1 MFLMNAPPVIALQSK
16 WESFGQSGSF
26 RFPVCFSE
34 SEEDIARA
42 SVSAKVQMIIN
53 NLQSEEASLGMNN
66 EYIMQK
72 NQRGGKYK
80 GARIAAANTI
90 VLKEH
95 STYAKSELSTEFD
108 HMEDDSSEFGPLV
121 LESDS
126 DDSVDREIE
135 QAIQEYLKE
144 KSNSIQ
150 SSPSSNASCFGTT
163 VGNNRV
169 KQEDLPQN
177 NVTTHLPPV
186 KCKSDVIS
194 EAVICNPKRIHE
206 KPRTSSPLSVSSD
219 DSFEQSIQAEIEQ
232 FLNEKKQQ
240 EVHKYGIPLDKR
252 TEQKEVL
259 EKAVSK
265 SSKESFVKSNRQ
277 DLKQGCKE
285 LIFKQYPELGK
296 TNVQPK
302 CFKPRISTESENFT
316 NIRLALP
323 KLAGCHPLETAQ
335 NKGVEKKHSWANR
348 REQRIKSAALVYE
361 ISDSSSDDGIEEA
374 IQMYQLE
381 KTRKEASSTVDN
393 NLLQKTQ
400 PRNDKVSD
408 LAASI
413 AVGSSKS
420 ALLESHKK
428 TLNSKRKQTATKATE
443 LSNSSCDSNKLFKPL
458 KETKVSTPPMN
469 TIAKCEFTVQ
479 PSFQAETSA
488 ELMCAEAILDIYKTI
503 MPSHVE
509 SNDRSLSTN
518 PLFSSQNV
526 PSHPDSDSSL
536 VDSDDSIEQEI
547 RTFLALKAQSEHLL
561 AKPENLSKS
570 VQGPLLP
577 EHSNQGSSP
586 KVPLSK
592 TLKLSLCCKRK
603 LKGERKVVKQLT
615 PKKTKGLERE
625 CPQETEYGQVK
636 IHMFQ
641 EKKDLSSQDKICN
654 SESREDEM
662 TCQFLSSNLVGL
674 IDEHIALDLRSG
686 LSQAH
691 GKVAQGRNL
700 EQERPGSGDKSSSLD
715 SDEDLDTAIKDL
727 LRSKRKLKKRCR
739 DSKPHCKKKVKLSS
753 TGTQFLDKFNKLQ
766 KHWKDK
772 SPHLL
777 KSCLPGSKKDN
788 RENTVKKSL
797 NTCNNRTER
806 GKQEK
811 KQEDLQL
818 AFQLEKKI
826 FSKPILVSNDMEI
839 SENRNSAIS
848 TISLSDDSSSVDSDD
863 SIEQEIRKFLAEK
876 AKYSMSSS
884 EIKQGSI
891 TTALDIGGVSK
902 PEIVSGKEKHPSVG
916 HLPGLLSSQ
925 SQKNKIVS
933 QKAEDL
939 KISDKTVIQS
949 AINILNDGRK
959 STSCPGNIY
968 LHSTLAVKTKHE
980 TVTPK
985 SCCGSLSVK
994 ETPVDKKDVCI
1005 KDQSQ
1010 KSLEPTDT
1018 ENVASRLQNYYIT
1031 DNTTPEKSSPFQ
1043 GKCCCKST
1051 RDQKCVPES
1060 ERNLLLN
1067 NRHYA
1072 LQSDFVHEGVFQNI
1086 CVLHTGGKETMQ
1098 KGNHR
1103 KEREKRLKDQTKS
1116 SAKYTIDHQQ
1126 SLHLAGFHSLIPTG
1140 VFNFGKSTSQGSKQ
1154 TSLLDSNQAVP
1165 LQVPLFTSLKE
1176 NKLSKDSGIFGS
1188 SYLLLKKEGSDWQS
1202 RKTRAELNIHEVKK
1216 FSSGGKML
1224 NLRNRRIVDK
1234 DAQDQKVLENDS
1246 SEFNGTSIEESR
1258 NSVGKGKILNL

>member
-108 HMEDDSSEFGPLV
+108 HMEDDSSDFGPLV

-144 KSNSIQ
+144 KSNTIQ
-150 SSPSSNASCFGTT
+150 SSPSSNATCFGTT
-163 VGNNRV
+163 DGNNRV
-169 KQEDLPQN
+169 KQDFPQN

-186 KCKSDVIS
+186 NFKSDVLS
-194 EAVICNPKRIHE
+194 EAVICNPKGIHD
-206 KPRTSSPLSVSSD
+206 KPRASSPLSVSSD

-240 EVHKYGIPLDKR
+240 EVHKCGIPLDKR

-259 EKAVSK
+259 VKGVPK
-265 SSKESFVKSNRQ
+265 SNKESIVKSNRQ
-277 DLKQGCKE
+277 DLKQGCKDV
-285 LIFKQYPELGK
+285 IFKQYPELEK

-302 CFKPRISTESENFT
+302 CFKPKISTESENFT
-316 NIRLALP
+316 NTRLAPP
-323 KLAGCHPLETAQ
+323 KLAGTCHSLETAQ
-335 NKGVEKKHSWANR
+335 YKGVEKKHSWANR
-348 REQRIKSAALVYE
+348 GEQRIKSAALVYE

-381 KTRKEASSTVDN
+381 KRKEASSTVDS
-393 NLLQKTQ
+393 NLLQKTH
-400 PRNDKVSD
+400 PRDDDKVSD
-408 LAASI
+408 FTTSI

-428 TLNSKRKQTATKATE
+428 TLTSKRKQTATKATE

-509 SNDRSLSTN
+509 SNDRSLSTT

-547 RTFLALKAQSEHLL
+547 RTFLALKAQSERLL

-577 EHSNQGSSP
+577 EHSNQGNSP
-586 KVPLSK
+586 KGPLSK

-625 CPQETEYGQVK
+625 CSRETEYGQGK
-636 IHMFQ
+636 ILMFQ
-641 EKKDLSSQDKICN
+641 EKKELSSQDKICK

-674 IDEHIALDLRSG
+674 IDEHIALDLRSS

-691 GKVAQGRNL
+691 DKIAQGRNL

-715 SDEDLDTAIKDL
+715 SDEDLDMAIKDL

-739 DSKPHCKKKVKLSS
+739 DPKPHYKKKVKLSS
-753 TGTQFLDKFNKLQ
+753 TGTQFLDKFNKFQ

-777 KSCLPGSKKDN
+777 KSCLPGSKRDN
-788 RENTVKKSL
+788 RENTVKKPL
-797 NTCNNRTER
+797 NTYNNRTER
-806 GKQEK
+806 GKQGK

-826 FSKPILVSNDMEI
+826 FSKPMLVSNDTEI
-839 SENRNSAIS
+839 SENRNTA
-848 TISLSDDSSSVDSDD
+848 ISLSDDSSSVDSDD

-884 EIKQGSI
+884 EIQEGSV
-891 TTALDIGGVSK
+891 TTALGIGQVSK
-902 PEIVSGKEKHPSVG
+902 PEIVSGKEKHQSVG
-916 HLPGLLSSQ
+916 HQPGLLSGQ

-980 TVTPK
+980 TMTPK
-985 SCCGSLSVK
+985 SCCGSLSIK
-994 ETPVDKKDVCI
+994 EASIDKKAICI

-1010 KSLEPTDT
+1010 KSLKPTDT
-1018 ENVASRLQNYYIT
+1018 ENVVNRLQNYCIT
-1031 DNTTPEKSSPFQ
+1031 DITTPEKTNPFQ
-1043 GKCCCKST
+1043 GKWCSKSMC
-1051 RDQKCVPES
+1051 DQKFVPEN
-1060 ERNLLLN
+1060 ERHLLLN
-1067 NRHYA
+1067 SRQYT

-1086 CVLHTGGKETMQ
+1086 CVLNTEGREIVQ
-1098 KGNHR
+1098 KGNPR
-1103 KEREKRLKDQTKS
+1103 KEREKRLKDQRKS
-1116 SAKYTIDHQQ
+1116 STNCAVDHQQ
-1126 SLHLAGFHSLIPTG
+1126 SLHLTGFHSLIPTG

-1188 SYLLLKKEGSDWQS
+1188 SYLLLKKEGSDWQN
-1202 RKTRAELNIHEVKK
+1202 RKTQAELNIREVKK
-1216 FSSGGKML
+1216 FSSGGKIL
-1224 NLRNRRIVDK
+1224 DVRNRRIVDK
-1234 DAQDQKVLENDS
+1234 GGRDQKALENDS
-1246 SEFNGTSIEESR
+1246 NEFNGTSIEESR
-1258 NSVGKGKILNL
+1258 SSMVKGKILNL

>member
-80 GARIAAANTI
+80 GARIAAANMI

-108 HMEDDSSEFGPLV
+108 HMEDDSSDFRPLV

-144 KSNSIQ
+144 KSNTIQ
-150 SSPSSNASCFGTT
+150 SLPSSNATCFGTT
-163 VGNNRV
+163 GGNNRV
-169 KQEDLPQN
+169 KQDFPQN

-186 KCKSDVIS
+186 KLKSDVVSAAI
-194 EAVICNPKRIHE
+194 ICNPKGIHD

-240 EVHKYGIPLDKR
+240 GVHKCSIPLEKR
-252 TEQKEVL
+252 TEQKEALV
-259 EKAVSK
+259 KAVSK
-265 SSKESFVKSNRQ
+265 SNKESIVKSNRQ

-285 LIFKQYPELGK
+285 LIFKQNPELGK
-296 TNVQPK
+296 TNAQLK
-302 CFKPRISTESENFT
+302 CFKPKISTKSENFT
-316 NIRLALP
+316 NTRLASP
-323 KLAGCHPLETAQ
+323 KLAGTCHPLETAQ
-335 NKGVEKKHSWANR
+335 NKGVEKKHSWANK

-381 KTRKEASSTVDN
+381 KTRKEASSTVDR

-400 PRNDKVSD
+400 PRDDKVSNFTT
-408 LAASI
+408 SI

-458 KETKVSTPPMN
+458 KETKVSTPPIN

-547 RTFLALKAQSEHLL
+547 RTFLALKAQSECLL

-577 EHSNQGSSP
+577 EHNNQGNSP

-625 CPQETEYGQVK
+625 YPRETEYGQGK

-641 EKKDLSSQDKICN
+641 EKKELSSQVKICK
-654 SESREDEM
+654 SENRKDEM
-662 TCQFLSSNLVGL
+662 TCEFLSSNLVGL
-674 IDEHIALDLRSG
+674 IDEHIALDLRSS

-691 GKVAQGRNL
+691 SKVPQGRNL

-739 DSKPHCKKKVKLSS
+739 DPKPHCKKKVKLSS

-777 KSCLPGSKKDN
+777 KSCLPGSKRDN
-788 RENTVKKSL
+788 RENTVKKPL

-806 GKQEK
+806 AKQEK

-826 FSKPILVSNDMEI
+826 FSKPMLISNDMEI
-839 SENRNSAIS
+839 SENQNSAIN

-876 AKYSMSSS
+876 AKYSMNSS
-884 EIKQGSI
+884 EIQKGNM
-891 TTALDIGGVSK
+891 TTALGIGGVSK
-902 PEIVSGKEKHPSVG
+902 PEIVSGKGKHPSVG
-916 HLPGLLSSQ
+916 HQPVLLSSQ

-939 KISDKTVIQS
+939 KISDKTVIPS
-949 AINILNDGRK
+949 AINILNDDRK

-968 LHSTLAVKTKHE
+968 LHSTLAVKTKRE

-985 SCCGSLSVK
+985 SYCSNLSVK
-994 ETPVDKKDVCI
+994 ELTIDKRNICI
-1005 KDQSQ
+1005 EDQSQ
-1010 KSLEPTDT
+1010 KSPEPTDT
-1018 ENVASRLQNYYIT
+1018 ENVVSRLQNYCIT
-1031 DNTTPEKSSPFQ
+1031 DITTPEKNSTFQ
-1043 GKCCCKST
+1043 GKWYSKST
-1051 RDQKCVPES
+1051 CDQKFVPEK
-1060 ERNLLLN
+1060 ERHLLIN
-1067 NRHYA
+1067 NRQYT

-1086 CVLHTGGKETMQ
+1086 CVLNAEGRETVQ

-1116 SAKYTIDHQQ
+1116 STNCAVDHQQ
-1126 SLHLAGFHSLIPTG
+1126 SLHLTGFHSPISTG

-1154 TSLLDSNQAVP
+1154 ISLLDSNQAVP

-1176 NKLSKDSGIFGS
+1176 NKLRKDSGLFGS
-1188 SYLLLKKEGSDWQS
+1188 SYLLLKKEGSDWQN
-1202 RKTRAELNIHEVKK
+1202 RKTQAELNMHEVKK
-1216 FSSGGKML
+1216 FNSEGKIL
-1224 NLRNRRIVDK
+1224 DLRNRRIVDK
-1234 DAQDQKVLENDS
+1234 DAQDQKVFENDS
-1246 SEFNGTSIEESR
+1246 NEFNDTSIEESR
-1258 NSVGKGKILNL
+1258 SSLVKGKIINL

>member
-72 NQRGGKYK
+72 NQRGGKYR

-95 STYAKSELSTEFD
+95 STYAKSELSTEYNR
-108 HMEDDSSEFGPLV
+108 MEEDSSDFGPLV

-144 KSNSIQ
+144 KSNTIQ
-150 SSPSSNASCFGTT
+150 SLPSSNATCFGTT
-163 VGNNRV
+163 DGNNRV
-169 KQEDLPQN
+169 KHDLPQN
-177 NVTTHLPPV
+177 NVTTHLPPM
-186 KCKSDVIS
+186 KFKSDVVS
-194 EAVICNPKRIHE
+194 EGVICNPKEIHD
-206 KPRTSSPLSVSSD
+206 KPRASSPLSVSSD

-259 EKAVSK
+259 VKAASK
-265 SSKESFVKSNRQ
+265 SNKESIVKANRQ

-285 LIFKQYPELGK
+285 LISKQYPELGK
-296 TNVQPK
+296 TNVHPK
-302 CFKPRISTESENFT
+302 YFKPKISTESENFS
-316 NIRLALP
+316 NIRLAPP
-323 KLAGCHPLETAQ
+323 KLAGACHHLETAQ

-348 REQRIKSAALVYE
+348 REQRIKSAALVYD

-381 KTRKEASSTVDN
+381 KTRKEASSTADN
-393 NLLQKTQ
+393 NLLQKIP
-400 PRNDKVSD
+400 PRDDKVSD
-408 LAASI
+408 FASSI

-428 TLNSKRKQTATKATE
+428 TLNSKRKQTATKVTE
-443 LSNSSCDSNKLFKPL
+443 LSNISCDSNKLLKPL

-561 AKPENLSKS
+561 AKSENLSKS
-570 VQGPLLP
+570 GQGPLLP
-577 EHSNQGSSP
+577 EHRNQGNSP
-586 KVPLSK
+586 KTPLSK

-603 LKGERKVVKQLT
+603 LKGERKVIKQPT

-641 EKKDLSSQDKICN
+641 EKKDITRQNKICK
-654 SESREDEM
+654 SKGREDEM
-662 TCQFLSSNLVGL
+662 TCQFLSSNFVGL
-674 IDEHIALDLRSG
+674 IDEHIALDLRSS
-686 LSQAH
+686 LSQVH

-700 EQERPGSGDKSSSLD
+700 EKEGLGSGDKSSSLD

-727 LRSKRKLKKRCR
+727 LKSKRKLKKRCR
-739 DSKPHCKKKVKLSS
+739 DPKSHCKKKVKLSS

-766 KHWKDK
+766 KHWKNK

-777 KSCLPGSKKDN
+777 KSCLPGSKRDN
-788 RENTVKKSL
+788 RENTIKKPL

-806 GKQEK
+806 GKQGK
-811 KQEDLQL
+811 KHENLQL

-826 FSKPILVSNDMEI
+826 FSKPLLVSDDMEI
-839 SENRNSAIS
+839 SENQSSAFS

-876 AKYSMSSS
+876 AKYSTSSS
-884 EIKQGSI
+884 EIQEGNV
-891 TTALDIGGVSK
+891 TTALGIGGVSK
-902 PEIVSGKEKHPSVG
+902 PEFISGKEKHPSMG
-916 HLPGLLSSQ
+916 CQPGLLSSQ
-925 SQKNKIVS
+925 SPKNIIVS

-959 STSCPGNIY
+959 SASCPGNIY

-980 TVTPK
+980 TVAPK
-985 SCCGSLSVK
+985 SCGSLSVK
-994 ETPVDKKDVCI
+994 EAPIDKKEVCI

-1010 KSLEPTDT
+1010 KNLEPTDT
-1018 ENVASRLQNYYIT
+1018 ENVSRLQNYHI
-1031 DNTTPEKSSPFQ
+1031 TTPEKSSSFQ
-1043 GKCCCKST
+1043 GKCCSKST
-1051 RDQKCVPES
+1051 CDQKIVPES
-1060 ERNLLLN
+1060 ERNLSLH
-1067 NRHYA
+1067 NRQCA
-1072 LQSDFVHEGVFQNI
+1072 LQGNFVHEGVFQNI
-1086 CVLHTGGKETMQ
+1086 CVLNTEGRETGK

-1103 KEREKRLKDQTKS
+1103 KERGKGLKEQTKS
-1116 SAKYTIDHQQ
+1116 STNCTIDHQQ
-1126 SLHLAGFHSLIPTG
+1126 SLHLAGFHSLIPPG
-1140 VFNFGKSTSQGSKQ
+1140 VFNFGKSMTQGNKQ
-1154 TSLLDSNQAVP
+1154 TSLLDSSQGVP

-1188 SYLLLKKEGSDWQS
+1188 SYLLLKKEGSDWQN
-1202 RKTRAELNIHEVKK
+1202 RKTQAELSIPGVKK
-1216 FSSGGKML
+1216 FSPEGKIL
-1224 NLRNRRIVDK
+1224 DLRNRKVVDK
-1234 DAQDQKVLENDS
+1234 DILDQKVLENDS
-1246 SEFNGTSIEESR
+1246 SEFDDISLEENRS
-1258 NSVGKGKILNL
+1258 SVVKGKILNL

>member
-108 HMEDDSSEFGPLV
+108 HMEDGPSDLGPLV

-144 KSNSIQ
+144 KSNTIQ
-150 SSPSSNASCFGTT
+150 SLSSSNATCFGTT
-163 VGNNRV
+163 DGNNRV
-169 KQEDLPQN
+169 KQDLPQN

-186 KCKSDVIS
+186 KFETDMVS
-194 EAVICNPKRIHE
+194 EAVICNPEEIHD
-206 KPRTSSPLSVSSD
+206 KPRASSPLSVSSD

-240 EVHKYGIPLDKR
+240 EVHKCSIPLDKR
-252 TEQKEVL
+252 TEQKEVWG
-259 EKAVSK
+259 KAVSK
-265 SSKESFVKSNRQ
+265 SNKEPIVKSNRQ

-302 CFKPRISTESENFT
+302 CFNPKISTESENFT
-316 NIRLALP
+316 NTRLAPP
-323 KLAGCHPLETAQ
+323 KLAGTCHSSETAQ

-381 KTRKEASSTVDN
+381 KTRKEASSTVDS

-400 PRNDKVSD
+400 FRDDKVSD
-408 LAASI
+408 FTTSI
-413 AVGSSKS
+413 AIGSSKS

-547 RTFLALKAQSEHLL
+547 RTFLALKAQSERLL
-561 AKPENLSKS
+561 AKPVNLSKS

-577 EHSNQGSSP
+577 EHSNQGNSP

-625 CPQETEYGQVK
+625 CPRETGYGQVK

-641 EKKDLSSQDKICN
+641 EKKDLSSQDKVCQ
-654 SESREDEM
+654 SESKEDEM
-662 TCQFLSSNLVGL
+662 TCQFLSSDLVGL
-674 IDEHIALDLRSG
+674 IDEHIALDLRSSI
-686 LSQAH
+686 SQAH
-691 GKVAQGRNL
+691 GKVEQGRNL

-739 DSKPHCKKKVKLSS
+739 DPKPHCKKKVKLSS

-777 KSCLPGSKKDN
+777 KSCLPGSKRDN
-788 RENTVKKSL
+788 RENSIKKPL
-797 NTCNNRTER
+797 NTCDNKTER

-826 FSKPILVSNDMEI
+826 FSKPMLVSNDMEI

-876 AKYSMSSS
+876 AKYSMNNS
-884 EIKQGSI
+884 EIQEGNI
-891 TTALDIGGVSK
+891 PTALGIGGISK
-902 PEIVSGKEKHPSVG
+902 PEIVSGKEKHQSMGHQPS
-916 HLPGLLSSQ
+916 LLSSQ
-925 SQKNKIVS
+925 SQKNKIIS
-933 QKAEDL
+933 QKAKDL

-980 TVTPK
+980 IVTPK
-985 SCCGSLSVK
+985 SCCGSLSGK
-994 ETPVDKKDVCI
+994 EASIDKKNVCI

-1010 KSLEPTDT
+1010 KSLKPTDT
-1018 ENVASRLQNYYIT
+1018 ENVVSRLQNYCIT
-1031 DNTTPEKSSPFQ
+1031 DITIPEKSSPFQ
-1043 GKCCCKST
+1043 GTWCSKSMC
-1051 RDQKCVPES
+1051 DQKFVPEN

-1067 NRHYA
+1067 NRQYTV
-1072 LQSDFVHEGVFQNI
+1072 QSDFVHEGMFQNI
-1086 CVLHTGGKETMQ
+1086 CVLNTEGRETVQ

-1116 SAKYTIDHQQ
+1116 STNCIVDHQQ
-1126 SLHLAGFHSLIPTG
+1126 SLHLTGFHSLIPTG
-1140 VFNFGKSTSQGSKQ
+1140 VFNIGKSTSQGRKQ

-1188 SYLLLKKEGSDWQS
+1188 SYLLLKKEGSDRQN
-1202 RKTRAELNIHEVKK
+1202 RKTQAELNMCEVEK
-1216 FSSGGKML
+1216 FSSEGKIL
-1224 NLRNRRIVDK
+1224 DLRNRRIVDK
-1234 DAQDQKVLENDS
+1234 DARD
-1246 SEFNGTSIEESR
+1246 
-1258 NSVGKGKILNL
+1258 

>member
-90 VLKEH
+90 VLKKH
-95 STYAKSELSTEFD
+95 STYAKSKLSTEFD
-108 HMEDDSSEFGPLV
+108 HMEDDSSDFGPLV

-144 KSNSIQ
+144 KSNTIQ
-150 SSPSSNASCFGTT
+150 SLPSSSATCFGTT
-163 VGNNRV
+163 NGNNKI
-169 KQEDLPQN
+169 KQDLPQN

-186 KCKSDVIS
+186 KFKSDVVS
-194 EAVICNPKRIHE
+194 EAIICNSKGSHDKARA
-206 KPRTSSPLSVSSD
+206 SSPLSVSSD

-240 EVHKYGIPLDKR
+240 EIRKYGISLDKR

-259 EKAVSK
+259 VKAVPK
-265 SSKESFVKSNRQ
+265 SNKESIVKSNRQ

-302 CFKPRISTESENFT
+302 CFKAKISTESENFG
-316 NIRLALP
+316 NIRLAPP
-323 KLAGCHPLETAQ
+323 KLAGMCHPLETAQ

-381 KTRKEASSTVDN
+381 KTRKEASSTMDS

-400 PRNDKVSD
+400 PRDDKVSD
-408 LAASI
+408 FATNI
-413 AVGSSKS
+413 AVGPSKS
-420 ALLESHKK
+420 ALLESQKK
-428 TLNSKRKQTATKATE
+428 TLNSKKKQTATKATE
-443 LSNSSCDSNKLFKPL
+443 LSDSSCDSNKLFKPL

-636 IHMFQ
+636 IHMLQ
-641 EKKDLSSQDKICN
+641 EEKDLSSQDKIYK
-654 SESREDEM
+654 SESRKDEV
-662 TCQFLSSNLVGL
+662 TCQILSSNLVGL
-674 IDEHIALDLRSG
+674 IDEHIALDLRSS

-691 GKVAQGRNL
+691 GKIAQERNV

-739 DSKPHCKKKVKLSS
+739 DPKPHCKKKVKLSS

-777 KSCLPGSKKDN
+777 KSCLPGSKRDN
-788 RENTVKKSL
+788 RENTVKKPL
-797 NTCNNRTER
+797 NSCNNRTER

-811 KQEDLQL
+811 KHEGLQL

-826 FSKPILVSNDMEI
+826 FSEPILVSSDMEI
-839 SENRNSAIS
+839 NKNRNSAIS

-884 EIKQGSI
+884 EIQEGSVTSPLQI
-891 TTALDIGGVSK
+891 EGVSK
-902 PEIVSGKEKHPSVG
+902 SVLVSGKEKHPSVG
-916 HLPGLLSSQ
+916 YQSGLSSQ

-939 KISDKTVIQS
+939 KISDKTVVQS
-949 AINILNDGRK
+949 AINILNDGK
-959 STSCPGNIY
+959 KITSCPGNIY
-968 LHSTLAVKTKHE
+968 LHSALAVKTKHE
-980 TVTPK
+980 TMTPK
-985 SCCGSLSVK
+985 NCGSLSVK
-994 ETPVDKKDVCI
+994 GASINKKAVCI

-1018 ENVASRLQNYYIT
+1018 ENVVSRLQNYCIT
-1031 DNTTPEKSSPFQ
+1031 DITTQEKSNSFQ
-1043 GKCCCKST
+1043 GKCCCRSMC
-1051 RDQKCVPES
+1051 DQKLVPES

-1067 NRHYA
+1067 NKRYP
-1072 LQSDFVHEGVFQNI
+1072 LQNDFVHEGVFQNI
-1086 CVLHTGGKETMQ
+1086 CVLNPEGRESVQ

-1103 KEREKRLKDQTKS
+1103 KEREKRLKDQKKS
-1116 SAKYTIDHQQ
+1116 STNCTIDHQQ

-1140 VFNFGKSTSQGSKQ
+1140 VFNFGKSTSSKQ
-1154 TSLLDSNQAVP
+1154 TSLLSSNQAVP

-1188 SYLLLKKEGSDWQS
+1188 SYLLLKKEGSNWQN
-1202 RKTRAELNIHEVKK
+1202 RKTQAELNIHEVKK
-1216 FSSGGKML
+1216 FSSERKIL
-1224 NLRNRRIVDK
+1224 DLRNRRIVDK
-1234 DAQDQKVLENDS
+1234 GARDQKVLEKDS
-1246 SEFNGTSIEESR
+1246 SEFNATSIEESR
-1258 NSVGKGKILNL
+1258 SSVAKEKILDL